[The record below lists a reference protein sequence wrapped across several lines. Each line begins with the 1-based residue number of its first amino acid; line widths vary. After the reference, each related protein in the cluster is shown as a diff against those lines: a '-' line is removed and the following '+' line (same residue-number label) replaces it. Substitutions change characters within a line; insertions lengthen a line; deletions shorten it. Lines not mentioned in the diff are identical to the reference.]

1 MPCASSSEYHFCTK
15 RSQLIESNGKERL
28 VLSFMSHFYDEFML
42 KRHTSKLLIRA
53 GSHQH
58 GEVDIGGHARHEK
71 TSILKLQDAVLQIL
85 HTGNRPLCCLLERNG
100 ISVDETKSTFLQF
113 QNGHLVPTEAK
124 LYHQDQQITRRAS
137 ERMSQTNKRMRDKNR
152 TTKGSPTGTWRLAQ
166 REAKS

>member
-1 MPCASSSEYHFCTK
+1 
-15 RSQLIESNGKERL
+15 
-28 VLSFMSHFYDEFML
+28 MSHFYDEFML
-42 KRHTSKLLIRA
+42 KCHTSKLLIRA

-58 GEVDIGGHARHEK
+58 GEVDIGGNARNWK
-71 TSILKLQDAVLQIL
+71 TSTLKLQDAVLKIL